1 MDECEFPFNVSP
13 LVTTQVD
20 RLGLEQC
27 QKFDQKVDGEGLKR
41 FKTFLI
47 EANADLKLVSKL
59 FY

>member
-1 MDECEFPFNVSP
+1 M
-13 LVTTQVD
+13 TQVD
-20 RLGLEQC
+20 RPGLEQC
-27 QKFDQKVDGEGLKR
+27 QKFDQKVDGEGFKR